1 MEDLSDEQL
10 VERYRSEQGSA
21 VARSQ
26 LDELFRRHRTRVAA
40 WCFRLTGEVDSA
52 ADLAQDVLLKAFQ
65 RLDSFRGEARF
76 TTWLYS
82 IARNHCMDELRARA
96 ARPDES
102 ADGFIDE
109 IADLRSEDF
118 PAALER
124 RESEALVRQLIRE
137 SLDETETTVMTLH
150 YVEELPL
157 DAITRL
163 MGLTNQSGSKA
174 YVVSARRK
182 LSRAFE
188 KWRRSQGARGAEGYG
203 RR

>member
-1 MEDLSDEQL
+1 MGDLSDEQL
-10 VERYRSEQGSA
+10 VERYRSGQGSTFA
-21 VARSQ
+21 GSP

-40 WCFRLTGEVDSA
+40 WCYRLTGDVDSA

-65 RLDSFRGEARF
+65 RLDSFRGQARF

-82 IARNHCMDELRARA
+82 IARNHCMDALRSRA

-102 ADGFIDE
+102 TDAVMDE
-109 IADLRSEDF
+109 IADSRSEDF
-118 PAALER
+118 SMALER
-124 RESEALVRQLIRE
+124 RESEELVRKLIRE
-137 SLDETETTVMTLH
+137 SLDDTETTVLTLH

-174 YVVSARRK
+174 YIVSARRK

-188 KWRRSQGARGAEGYG
+188 KWRRSHSSKLD
-203 RR
+203 